1 MQGEASSDG
10 VLNDEPHHAAVC
22 RKVGKVFF
30 FSVAIEVEM
39 WEFNSMPK

>member
-30 FSVAIEVEM
+30 FRSNRGRDVGI
-39 WEFNSMPK
+39 

>member
-30 FSVAIEVEM
+30 SVAIEIEM